1 MNTRKLK
8 RPVLMRF
15 ARMFKLLLFLLVV
28 MAVGTGFMLSWLL
41 SPVANMAEQEE
52 ITIKIPA
59 ESTSRQIAHTLYA
72 SGLIRHPMVFQQYT
86 RWKNLDSSLQ
96 AGTYQLSTSL
106 SVQGMTGLLLAGSPD
121 LRTFTIP
128 EGYTVQQV
136 ARLLSDFEFID
147 QELFLVAVTQ
157 AVTPFPETDT
167 GLTDYRRL
175 EGYLFPDTYTVG
187 GEISEGELVDLMV
200 GRFTQEMDR
209 LDYRSKAAAIGLTV
223 HEAVTVASMIEREA
237 RVPGERSL
245 IAGVIH
251 NRLRIGM
258 PLQIDATV
266 QYALGEHRPVIYYR
280 DLEVDSPYNTYRI
293 NGLPPGPIAAPGASS
308 LRAAVEPETTNYL
321 YYVARPDG
329 SHAFARTLAEHN
341 VNKRKYLQ

>member
-1 MNTRKLK
+1 MNSGKLK
-8 RPVLMRF
+8 PPVLIRL
-15 ARMFKLLLFLLVV
+15 ARLFKLLLLLLVSLV
-28 MAVGTGFMLSWLL
+28 IGTGFMLNWLM
-41 SPVANMAEQEE
+41 SPVTNRVAQEE
-52 ITIKIPA
+52 VTVKIPA
-59 ESTSRQIAHTLYA
+59 ESTSGQIAGILYT
-72 SGLIRHPMVFQQYT
+72 SGLIRHPLVFQQYT
-86 RWKNLDSSLQ
+86 RWKNLDSRLQ
-96 AGTYQLSTSL
+96 AGTYQMSTSL
-106 SVQGMTGLLLAGSPD
+106 SVQGLAGLIVAGSPD

-136 ARLLSDFEFID
+136 ARLLSEAEFVD
-147 QELFLVAVTQ
+147 QNSFLVAVTQ
-157 AVTPFPETDT
+157 AVTPLPETDT

-187 GEISEGELVDLMV
+187 SKTSEGELVDLMV
-200 GRFTQEMDR
+200 DRFAQEMDR
-209 LDYRSKAAAIGLTV
+209 LDYRSKAAAMGLTV

-293 NGLPPGPIAAPGASS
+293 NGLPPGPIAAPGAAS
-308 LRAAVEPETTNYL
+308 LMAAVEPETTNYL

-341 VNKRKYLQ
+341 ANKRKYLQ

>member
-1 MNTRKLK
+1 MRSEKLK
-8 RPVLMRF
+8 RHSKRF
-15 ARMFKLLLFLLVV
+15 ARMIVLLMSLLVIL
-28 MAVGTGFMLSWLL
+28 AVGTGLMLTWLL
-41 SPVANMAEQEE
+41 SPVAGRATQEE
-52 ITIKIPA
+52 MTVRIPA
-59 ESTSRQIAHTLYA
+59 EATSRQIAGILHDL
-72 SGLIRHPMVFQQYT
+72 GLIRHPLVFQQYT

-96 AGTYQLSTSL
+96 AGTYQLSTGL
-106 SVQGMTGLLLAGSPD
+106 SVQSMAGLIVAGSPD

-128 EGYTVQQV
+128 EGYTIQQV
-136 ARLLSDFEFID
+136 ARLLSEAEFVD
-147 QELFLVAVTQ
+147 QDSFLVAVAQ

-187 GEISEGELVDLMV
+187 SKINEEELLDLMV
-200 GRFTQEMDR
+200 GRFALEMDR
-209 LDYRSKAAAIGLTV
+209 LDYRSKAAALGMTV
-223 HEAVTVASMIEREA
+223 HEAVTLASMIEREA
-237 RVPGERSL
+237 RVHGERSL

-293 NGLPPGPIAAPGASS
+293 NGLPPGPIAAPGSAS
-308 LRAAVEPETTNYL
+308 LMAAVEPETTNYL

-341 VNKRKYLQ
+341 ANKRKYLQ